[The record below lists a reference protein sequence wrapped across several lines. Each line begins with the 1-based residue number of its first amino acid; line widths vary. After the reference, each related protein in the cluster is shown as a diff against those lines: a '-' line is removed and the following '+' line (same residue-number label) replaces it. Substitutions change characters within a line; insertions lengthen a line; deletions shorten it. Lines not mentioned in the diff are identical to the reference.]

1 MKHPFTKT
9 LFGCVASV
17 LFAILIVPA
26 DVRGQDSIEVL
37 YNKSIAA
44 MNEGNWEEGLKLCDS
59 IIAEYGEF
67 ALPDYGPMFGG
78 IYYNKGFCEMKLK
91 EYAKAAESFKTSNE
105 TFYNLRPDDPR
116 GDVRESINPYEKR
129 AVFQWA
135 LCEQLAQNYEEALK
149 LYEKFQSLNPD
160 PDEFEPGAYFINLA
174 ICQSNV
180 GQMAEAKGSLKRV
193 FDNQV
198 AYKVKTPSLIQGF
211 FHLGMAWVKKGAED
225 PKVMVGANEFLDD
238 YMARLRLRAW
248 EMQRYNPLIVQLA
261 QQAGQA
267 KQFEF
272 ALRVYSLYAGLEDAK
287 ADLLDRASE
296 YGGVTEKLQI
306 EIDKIDEELAKP
318 DPLDVN
324 VLRGIAAC
332 YDGVGD
338 LEAYYILYQDIER
351 RYQDSAERPAILFGA
366 TRGAAGTGDVEGT
379 QRYGLEFIENFPTH
393 ELYDQVSSLMI
404 GTLFQEREYETC
416 IEIALD
422 VRDTLDEG
430 SKARDIIEFILGG
443 SYYYLTQYEEAQPV
457 LDGHVEVYPN
467 SPYVVN
473 SRYFQPSNLMKM
485 DQYDKAAVLF
495 DSYIADFP
503 ESPLLDVALFERAL
517 CEYILQDENFDRAL
531 ELIER
536 LENEF
541 PGSTVLDSALVLK
554 GDILVTIEDY
564 AGAEEAYAGARTA
577 AEALGN
583 ADEASN
589 ALSKLVDVLVKQ
601 EKWEGAGTAYDEFFA
616 QYPESD
622 HRIKVAVS
630 GMDALIQLD
639 RTVEGLDCLEDIIVE
654 VSKEEDSEGLEA
666 AINSYVTISK
676 DEIGVDATIQK
687 LDNYDGL
694 DESKALLAWV
704 LISKIELLEGLIGGL
719 DEGDPEL
726 AKRQDAIDK
735 SFAMLREYERAELSN
750 YILLALGRYIATT
763 DNPFLAVDWFEEIL
777 GRPSSDIHPFAL
789 VELAKI
795 EAGSKDAAELAKA
808 EERFRRVIDVYQTK
822 ELLREAYL
830 GLMDL
835 YLNKEDWEKL
845 YDSAEKFLENRNNR
859 TGRPKANFMI
869 ARAYEGK
876 GELGRAQQAYLN
888 VYVLFKAYLDWG
900 PRAMLRNANIEWE
913 KGTDAGKL
921 AAYRM
926 LLEVQ
931 DTLGHL
937 VGEPNDDWLRMCN
950 RRLDEILETPGMQE
964 MIATDDA
971 RIAEEKAAKQRF
983 EQE

>member
-1 MKHPFTKT
+1 MKHPLTKT
-9 LFGCVASV
+9 LFGGVAAVSLAM
-17 LFAILIVPA
+17 LFVPEP
-26 DVRGQDSIEVL
+26 VRAQDSIEVL
-37 YNKSIAA
+37 YNKSISA
-44 MNEGNWEEGLKLCDS
+44 MNEGNWEEGLKLADS

-91 EYAKAAESFKTSNE
+91 DYASAAESFRKCHE
-105 TFYNLRPDDPR
+105 EFYNLRPDDPR

-129 AVFQWA
+129 SVFQWA
-135 LCEQLAQNYEEALK
+135 LCEQLAQNYEKALE
-149 LYEKFQSLNPD
+149 LYEKFEQLKPE
-160 PDEFEPGAYFINLA
+160 PDEMEPGAYFINLA

-180 GQMAEAKGSLKRV
+180 GQMEEAKLSLKRV

-211 FHLGMAWVKKGAED
+211 FHLGMAWVKKAPED
-225 PKVMVGANEFLDD
+225 PEVMVVANEFLDE
-238 YMARLRLRAW
+238 YIGRLRMRPW
-248 EMQRYNPLIVQLA
+248 EMQRYNPLVVQLA

-267 KQFEF
+267 KQFAF

-287 ADLLDRASE
+287 ADLMDRAAD
-296 YGGVTEKLQI
+296 YGGVTEKLQV
-306 EIDKIDEELAKP
+306 EIDKIDAELAKG
-318 DPLDVN
+318 DPLDLN

-338 LEAYYILYQDIER
+338 LEAYYVLYQDIER
-351 RYQDSAERPAILFGA
+351 RFQDSSDRPAILFGA

-379 QRYGLEFIENFPTH
+379 QRFGLEFIENFPTH

-443 SYYYLTQYEEAQPV
+443 SYYYLTQYEDAQPV
-457 LDGHVEVYPN
+457 LEGHVETYPN

-473 SRYFQPSNLMKM
+473 SRYFLPSNLMKM

-495 DSYIADFP
+495 DSYITDFP

-541 PGSTVLDSALVLK
+541 PASSVLDSALVLK
-554 GDILVTIEDY
+554 GDILVTQEDY
-564 AGAEEAYAGARTA
+564 AGAEEAYGKARGT

-583 ADEASN
+583 PDEASN
-589 ALSKLVDVLVKQ
+589 ALGKLVDVLVKQ
-601 EKWEGAGTAYDEFFA
+601 EKWDAAAGAYDEFFA
-616 QYPESD
+616 QYPESE
-622 HRIKVAVS
+622 HRIKVAVT

-639 RTVEGLDCLEDIIVE
+639 RTVEGLDRLEDIIVE

-704 LISKIELLEGLIGGL
+704 LISKIELLEGLTEGME
-719 DEGDPEL
+719 EGDPEL
-726 AKRQDAIDK
+726 AKRQAAIDE
-735 SFAMLREYERAELSN
+735 SFAMLREYDRAELSS

-777 GRPSSDIHPFAL
+777 NRPTSDIHPFAL

-795 EAGSKDAAELAKA
+795 EAGSKDAAELARA
-808 EERFRRVIDVYQTK
+808 EERFRKVIDVFQTP
-822 ELLREAYL
+822 ELQREALL

-835 YLNKEDWEKL
+835 YFNKEDWEKL
-845 YDSAEKFLENRNNR
+845 YDTATKFLDNRNNR

-876 GELGRAQQAYLN
+876 GETGRAQQAYLN

-900 PRAMLRNANIEWE
+900 PRAMLRNANIEWG
-913 KGTDAGKL
+913 KGTDEGKL

-926 LLEVQ
+926 LKEVQ
-931 DTLGHL
+931 DQLGHL
-937 VGEPNDDWLRMCN
+937 EGEENDDWLRQCI

-964 MIATDDA
+964 MIAADDA
-971 RIAEEKAAKQRF
+971 RIAEEEKAKQRF